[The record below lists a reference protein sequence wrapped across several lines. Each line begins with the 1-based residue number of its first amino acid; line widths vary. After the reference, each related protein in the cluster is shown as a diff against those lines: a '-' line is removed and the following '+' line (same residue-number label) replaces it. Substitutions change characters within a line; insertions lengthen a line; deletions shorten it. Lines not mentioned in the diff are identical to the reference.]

1 MWKEKKKLS
10 LSKFPD
16 IELKKLNHR
25 NIVSDEYKGLSGHAQ
40 RKKAALKSSDNGRCW
55 WIYDFL
61 MIERGKQ

>member
-16 IELKKLNHR
+16 QSIKNTEHKNYLCK
-25 NIVSDEYKGLSGHAQ
+25 EYRGLSGHGQ

-61 MIERGKQ
+61 MIERGKH